1 MLNTMTRQFEGAL
14 KQGKDMTLGFAKQV
28 ERAKGPVESLEKRG
42 LAVNEVAHHY
52 LARAIRQQFVLIDAA
67 IEESSKRLRAIAK
80 ANSLAELWQT
90 QFSLNREAVERL
102 AKGLRETGEIV
113 TDAREDFGAAIRPKA
128 KIVTKPAARKAP
140 ARKKAKTRVARK
152 TTAKKPAAK
161 KAVAKRRTSRKTT
174 AKRAA

>member
-28 ERAKGPVESLEKRG
+28 ERAKGPVETLEKRG

-80 ANSLAELWQT
+80 AGSDVGVPLIVLDGGKGAGFFGPVMSPAPT
-90 QFSLNREAVERL
+90 GKRAVEFWDAIISAGGTPGFFELKRT
-102 AKGLRETGEIV
+102 REIGPLFGE
-113 TDAREDFGAAIRPKA
+113 RPE
-128 KIVTKPAARKAP
+128 I
-140 ARKKAKTRVARK
+140 
-152 TTAKKPAAK
+152 
-161 KAVAKRRTSRKTT
+161 
-174 AKRAA
+174 

>member
-80 ANSLAELWQT
+80 ANSLAELWQA

-128 KIVTKPAARKAP
+128 KSVTKPAARKAP
-140 ARKKAKTRVARK
+140 ARKKAKTRVAKK
-152 TTAKKPAAK
+152 TTARKPAAK